1 MPIVGVNMVLIF
13 CRFYIGCDRCQDW
26 FHDHCV
32 GITQKEAEQLDTY
45 ICPNCARKD
54 SADPTNLKELNDADY
69 DLLHRLMKS
78 LLVCKMSIVDRDFF
92 VFSDAKFI
100 PNGI

>member
-1 MPIVGVNMVLIF
+1 MPIFGVNMILLF

-78 LLVCKMSIVDRDFF
+78 LLVSKNEYC
-92 VFSDAKFI
+92 
-100 PNGI
+100 